1 VEVNMKSKFRWLGI
15 LVALGVSVAGSTGCI
30 EEGPGTPNGESPV
43 DVTDPTDPNN
53 PTNPERPAVPG
64 TAPFV
69 RVSGE
74 AGAEL
79 SKDADGLVTAELRVG
94 NVEAL
99 RTLGVIAR
107 VEGADIVEWE
117 RHDEFLKSAGGQ
129 IVALESK
136 IEGDELRMVLGTTQV
151 VSSDGENDALLATLK
166 LRPTAGTLRVSV
178 LAEGDHLGAID
189 AAGSRI
195 ELDTFDAAF
204 TGEGN

>member
-1 VEVNMKSKFRWLGI
+1 MKSKSRWLGI
-15 LVALGVSVAGSTGCI
+15 LVALGVSVAGMTGCH
-30 EEGPGTPNGESPV
+30 EGPETPEGPTP
-43 DVTDPTDPNN
+43 DGITDPTNPDNPNN
-53 PTNPERPAVPG
+53 PDRPNVPG
-64 TAPFV
+64 DAPFL

-79 SKDADGLVTAELRVG
+79 AKDGDGIVVAELRLG
-94 NVEAL
+94 NVDAM

-136 IEGDELRMVLGTTQV
+136 VDGNELRMVLGTTQV
-151 VSSDGENDALLATLK
+151 VSSEEGADALLATLK
-166 LRPTAGTLRVSV
+166 LRPTAGTLRVSL

-189 AAGSRI
+189 GAGSRI

-204 TGEGN
+204 VAEGN